1 MGPIKK
7 PSPAVVA
14 GVAAILIL
22 TLGLRL
28 LDAAER
34 NTLTIDEPHYVG
46 VGLYLWE
53 SGDYD
58 FVEALS
64 FHPPLT
70 HHLAS
75 LALLPWL
82 DDGLEITRGIGGQ
95 LLSGPD
101 PEPQRIRWLSRL
113 PFVGLACWGALLI
126 FLWAREV
133 AGPGAGLLALSLYS
147 LSPTLLGHGFLV
159 HSDIVVTVLFAQVLY
174 TFWRWWN
181 RPGALRFAVCGL
193 SLGLALLS
201 KLSALILLPS
211 LGLLLLAMEYGVP
224 PFRSAADREA
234 GGWLIRGFWLPGL
247 RASIRLAGL
256 IAIATGVIWVGYGF
270 SLEFIAAQ
278 GGPFPGVPLPSILQ
292 ALWFDVEANTGSR
305 SIYFFGEI
313 AEGGHFPYLIPVA
326 WALKTPVPVLI
337 LLGWALLAPSSPLAK
352 AKGDD
357 ESQDG
362 GSQDERLGERV
373 ALAIVAVVVAIFL
386 GIVVFWLRVPLGLRY
401 ALPVI
406 PLIAFFIGIRVAPL
420 RGLRLG
426 ATCLLLAWLA
436 VAGAAIHPHYLAHFN
451 RLAGGPTGAHRFLVD
466 SNLDWGQSLSAL
478 ADELEARGNP
488 PVWLGYFGPEPPE
501 RYGLRAKR
509 LPGCTPVTG
518 TVAIS
523 ATLLRGLY
531 SVGNSFASAPPG
543 CYDWLLD
550 REPVAQ
556 PGYSILLYEIPE

>member
-1 MGPIKK
+1 MGPVKK
-7 PSPAVVA
+7 NFSAVVA
-14 GVAAILIL
+14 GMAAILIL
-22 TLGLRL
+22 VLGLRL
-28 LDAAER
+28 LDAAES
-34 NTLTIDEPHYVG
+34 NTLTVDEPHYVG

-58 FVEALS
+58 FAKTLT

-82 DDGLEITRGIGGQ
+82 DDALEITRGIGGQ
-95 LLSGPD
+95 LLSGSD
-101 PEPQRIRWLSRL
+101 PEPQRVRWLSRL
-113 PFVGLACWGALLI
+113 PFVGLACWGAFLI

-159 HSDIVVTVLFAQVLY
+159 HSDIAVTVFFVQALY

-181 RPGALRFAVCGL
+181 RPGALRFALCGL

-201 KLSALILLPS
+201 KLSALLLLPS
-211 LGLLLLAMEYGVP
+211 FGLLLLAIEYGVP
-224 PFRSAADREA
+224 PFSSAADREA
-234 GGWLIRGFWLPGL
+234 GGWRTRGLWLPGM
-247 RASIRLAGL
+247 RATSRLAGL
-256 IAIATGVIWVGYGF
+256 IAMATAVIWVGYGF
-270 SLEFIAAQ
+270 SLELTAAQ
-278 GGPFPGVPLPSILQ
+278 GGPFSGLLLPSILQ
-292 ALWFDVEANTGSR
+292 ALWFDVEANAQSR
-305 SIYFFGEI
+305 PIYFFGEI
-313 AEGGHFPYLIPVA
+313 AQGGHFPHLIPVA

-337 LLGWALLAPSSPLAK
+337 LLGWALLAPGSPLAK
-352 AKGDD
+352 TKSDD
-357 ESQDG
+357 EDRESGCQE
-362 GSQDERLGERV
+362 SRRGERS
-373 ALAIVAVVVAIFL
+373 ALAIVAVAVAIFL

-406 PLIAFFIGIRVAPL
+406 PLIAFFIGIRIAPSQ
-420 RGLRLG
+420 GFRLG
-426 ATCLLLAWLA
+426 ATCLLVTWLA
-436 VAGAAIHPHYLAHFN
+436 IAGAAIHPHYLAHFN
-451 RLAGGPTGAHRFLVD
+451 RLAGGPAGAHRFLVD
-466 SNLDWGQSLSAL
+466 SNLDWGQSLAAL

-501 RYGLRAKR
+501 GYGIQAKR

-531 SVGNSFASAPPG
+531 SVENPFVSAPPG